1 MAQYWTTRRL
11 LACSLVGLGAM
22 LLVAAVLIP
31 TYTLHKLSKIPL
43 DLEMTTVAQTPDGL
57 GADVLDMSTLTSDSD
72 GSAHVDHNV
81 PLIAQRFITVED
93 KSNAAVVTLQ
103 AGYTLR
109 RNDMQGDTG
118 MLTATVDRVTLNRR
132 TAMPVDS
139 PIGSIQVAALA
150 PAAEVAHTGLQYV
163 FPFHT
168 KEISYPFFDTTVRQS
183 FPATFAGGG
192 EVNDL
197 AVDHFT
203 QTIPPVDEST
213 VVSAPTNKLEL
224 PASKWGVPGG
234 SEPVTM
240 TRWYTNRRDIW
251 VEPRTGT
258 IVKEQE
264 HPFIYYGRSADKPE
278 LTVLRANLNY
288 DENTIESQIAKAK
301 NGMDTLSLYGRVLPL
316 GMGILGVIA
325 LISGCVYGWREPGSS
340 DGGRHA
346 AGGDGGNGG
355 GGPGNDGDGGGDAGG
370 GGADSDR
377 DSYYPGDEAET
388 AVLPTV

>member
-1 MAQYWTTRRL
+1 M
-11 LACSLVGLGAM
+11 LV
-22 LLVAAVLIP
+22 VAAVLIP
-31 TYTLHKLSKIPL
+31 TYTLHKLAKIPL
-43 DLEMTTVAQTPDGL
+43 DLETTTVAQTTDNL

-81 PLIAQRFITVED
+81 PLTAQRFITVED

-118 MLTATVDRVTLNRR
+118 MLIATVDRVTVNRR

-168 KEISYPFFDTTVRQS
+168 KRTTYPFFDTTVRQS
-183 FPATFAGGG
+183 FPLTYLGGA

-197 AVDHFT
+197 AVDHFA

-258 IVKEQE
+258 IVREQE
-264 HPFIYYGRSADKPE
+264 NPFIYYGRSADKPE
-278 LTVLRANLNY
+278 LTVLRANLSY

-301 NGMDTLSLYGRVLPL
+301 SGMDMLSLYGRVLPL
-316 GMGILGVIA
+316 GMGILGVLA
-325 LISGCVYGWREPGSS
+325 LIAGCVYGLREPGPRD
-340 DGGRHA
+340 DGGRHRIDG
-346 AGGDGGNGG
+346 GGDGG
-355 GGPGNDGDGGGDAGG
+355 DGDGGGSYFAG
-370 GGADSDR
+370 DD
-377 DSYYPGDEAET
+377 AET
-388 AVLPTV
+388 RVLPTV